1 MFTGQDKK
9 APLHIRRAYYDAH
22 QEMDHTTTKLQG
34 AAEDLKKCYENVLH
48 EDALHQRVPSM
59 TSAHYDSLRQ
69 VFVGRGGH
77 KESAML
83 YWLQLSLNAADPGQ
97 GGNDILSYFRVTFE
111 FACVNRTLFVTVIVA
126 TFRKCSLLLRKRR

>member
-1 MFTGQDKK
+1 METLTPLFFFSLLCTGQDKK

-59 TSAHYDSLRQ
+59 TGAHYDSLRQ
-69 VFVGRGGH
+69 VFAGRGGH

-83 YWLQLSLNAADPGQ
+83 YWLQLSLDADPGQ
-97 GGNDILSYFRVTFE
+97 GGNDILSYFRV
-111 FACVNRTLFVTVIVA
+111 CMCKKSP
-126 TFRKCSLLLRKRR
+126 FRYRNCSDI